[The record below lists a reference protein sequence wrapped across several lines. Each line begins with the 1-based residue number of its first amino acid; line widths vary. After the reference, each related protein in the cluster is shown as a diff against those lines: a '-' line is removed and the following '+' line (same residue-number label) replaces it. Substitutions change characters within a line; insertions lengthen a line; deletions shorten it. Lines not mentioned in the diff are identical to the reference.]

1 MGSVEDW
8 SQIEI
13 LLAEDNSLDA
23 ELTLRALQKHHF
35 ANKVHWVKDGEEALD
50 YLFATGPYA
59 GREGGLPNLILL
71 DIKMPKVDGIDVL
84 RRLRGDERTR
94 LIPVVVMT
102 SSTQDKDIIES
113 YRLGVNSYVVKPVQ
127 FGAFAETVSTIGFY
141 WVLTNKAA
149 R

>member
-1 MGSVEDW
+1 MKLMGSVEDW

-13 LLAEDNSLDA
+13 LLAEDNPADA
-23 ELTLRALQKHHF
+23 EMTLRALQKHHL
-35 ANKVHWVKDGEEALD
+35 ANKVHWVKDGAEALD
-50 YLFATGPYA
+50 YLFNPE
-59 GREGGLPNLILL
+59 RKLPNLILL

-84 RRLRGDERTR
+84 RRVRADERTR
-94 LIPVVVMT
+94 VIPVVVMT

-149 R
+149 K